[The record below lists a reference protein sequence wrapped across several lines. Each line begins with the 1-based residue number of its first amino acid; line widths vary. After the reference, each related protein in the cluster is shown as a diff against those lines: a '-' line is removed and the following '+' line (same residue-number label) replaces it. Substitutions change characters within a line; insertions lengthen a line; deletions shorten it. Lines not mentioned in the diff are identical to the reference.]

1 MDTFIRQGSH
11 WLGGVLVAVLL
22 LCSAPPARAEAPSA
36 TTAGAVFAEARS
48 FTSFISNGSARDRV
62 VQIAVLCMAVALF
75 ILMKKF
81 APDGSTA
88 LRSGVRNRP
97 ADRSAEQTPPSR
109 KV

>member
-1 MDTFIRQGSH
+1 MDKFLRRDSH
-11 WLGGVLVAVLL
+11 WLGGVLVAVVL
-22 LCSAPPARAEAPSA
+22 LCSAPSARAEAPSA

-48 FTSFISNGSARDRV
+48 FTSFITNGSARDRV

-81 APDGSTA
+81 VPDGSTA
-88 LRSGVRNRP
+88 PRSSVRSRP
-97 ADRSAEQTPPSR
+97 ADLSQERTPPSR